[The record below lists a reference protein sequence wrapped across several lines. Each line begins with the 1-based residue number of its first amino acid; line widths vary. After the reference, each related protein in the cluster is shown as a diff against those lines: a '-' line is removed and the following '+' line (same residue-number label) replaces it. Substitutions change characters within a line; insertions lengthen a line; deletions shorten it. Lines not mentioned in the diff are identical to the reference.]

1 LGSNL
6 SRRGLGGKRNPEI
19 VGTHSPFFGRPRGR
33 FGFDSSTSS
42 LGFGGRPRFGSG
54 AEAAGLPA
62 SSHTFPECSVH
73 LLGVTPT
80 CHRLEYLDHAGPILA
95 EPVQIKDGLALT
107 RDCPG
112 TGLEWDEEAVGRWL
126 VP

>member
-1 LGSNL
+1 MK
-6 SRRGLGGKRNPEI
+6 LGGVTGWLRAAA
-19 VGTHSPFFGRPRGR
+19 
-33 FGFDSSTSS
+33 
-42 LGFGGRPRFGSG
+42 L

-62 SSHTFPECSVH
+62 SSHTFPEFSVH

-80 CHRLEYLDHAGPILA
+80 CHRLEYLDHAGPLLA

-107 RDCPG
+107 PDRPG
-112 TGLEWDEEAVGRWL
+112 AGLEWDEEAVGRWL